1 MDLWYNK
8 LSNFASEVF
17 IMTDESMDI
26 VTFYVISDSAGETAS
41 KLAQASMAQYPSVEF
56 NLFRRTFVNDEEM
69 LLKALED
76 AKEEN
81 AMVLHT
87 LINEE
92 LVTVANEFCEQNG
105 LFNFDVLTPVVG
117 EIERRSGVA
126 PSREPG
132 ALHHLNKNYFKRIK
146 AMEFAV
152 KYDDGKDPRG
162 FLEADVVLL
171 GVSRTSKTPL
181 SLFLANKN
189 LKVANLPLV
198 PQAHIPKQ
206 IWEVDPKK
214 IVGLTNDPDIL
225 NNIRK
230 ERMKS
235 YGLNPDTAYSD
246 IEKIKAEL
254 VFANDLY
261 QKLGCEVINVATLS
275 IEETASIILNA
286 LNLEDHSYYGTV

>member
-1 MDLWYNK
+1 MN
-8 LSNFASEVF
+8 
-17 IMTDESMDI
+17 DETNI
-26 VTFYVISDSAGETAS
+26 LTIYVISDSAGETAT
-41 KLAQASMAQYPSVEF
+41 KLAQATMAQFPTVEF
-56 NLFRRTFVNDEEM
+56 NLYRKTFVNDKEVLIKGLAEA
-69 LLKALED
+69 KKHD
-76 AKEEN
+76 A
-81 AMVLHT
+81 MILFT
-87 LINEE
+87 MINEE
-92 LVTVANEFCEQNG
+92 LSTLISDFCEESG
-105 LFNFDVLTPVVG
+105 LFSFDVLSSTIS
-117 EIERRSGVA
+117 EIERRGGVA
-126 PSREPG
+126 ATREPG

-206 IWEVDPKK
+206 LWEVDPSK

-225 NNIRK
+225 NSIRK
-230 ERMKS
+230 ERMLA

-254 VFANDLY
+254 AFAKDLY
-261 QKLGCEVINVATLS
+261 EKLGCVVINVASLS
-275 IEETASIILNA
+275 IEETASMIMNA
-286 LNLEDHSYYGTV
+286 LRLEDHSYYTTEEEE